1 MQYARMFGTAL
12 LPLTAPQPL
21 WLLVGAVLGYALVMF
36 TNPVRTAFLD
46 GWRALRR
53 YPVLW
58 FTFGA
63 FGFAYALFQLLLR
76 TYHYYVL
83 PLDQRPVFV
92 WFRAAW
98 RDPQLWL
105 TGSPESLWFVPPN
118 GLRDAARDA
127 ILPAAE
133 SVAGIFNH
141 LVTTFPLASIAA
153 VLLLLNWD
161 GHLGVLLRA
170 LRKRCGL
177 WGWPACA
184 AILLGALAAIAK
196 VLLYVVPTIIP
207 LEGTAALLYFQWA
220 PVVVWLAFLF
230 EYLLGVCIQI
240 YLILVAYC
248 WVRGVSFE
256 SRRLLDFAIRRFVY
270 VLKWA
275 AVVLVASSLF
285 IDLPLILKNFAAFQG
300 LLAAEEATINFRIQL
315 ARSVLAAFL
324 LIFSTMQITLTFHNE
339 SLPAALRDHW
349 RFLRRHGW
357 PFAWFLIVAAFHF
370 HLFVTLNLLC
380 ARALGEGTAPGIAW
394 SLLAPWLHGV
404 VGAWLL
410 ASWVCVFRTC
420 DHARSPHENWIKF

>member
-1 MQYARMFGTAL
+1 MSGPAAL
-12 LPLTAPQPL
+12 PFTAPSPI
-21 WLLVGAVLGYALVMF
+21 WLLIGAALGYALVMF
-36 TNPVRTAFLD
+36 TNPVRGAFLD
-46 GWRALRR
+46 GWRAIRR

-58 FTFGA
+58 LTFGA
-63 FGFAYALFQLLLR
+63 FGFAYSLFQLALR
-76 TYHYYVL
+76 VYRYFVL
-83 PLDQRPVFV
+83 PLDQRPVFM

-98 RDPQLWL
+98 RDPQYWL
-105 TGSPESLWFVPPN
+105 RGSPESLWFVPQN

-127 ILPAAE
+127 VLPAVE

-153 VLLLLNWD
+153 VLLLVNWQ
-161 GHLGVLLRA
+161 GHQFVLFRA
-170 LRKRCGL
+170 LRKRCGV
-177 WGWPACA
+177 WSWPAHG
-184 AILLGALAAIAK
+184 AILLAALAVIGK
-196 VLLYVVPTIIP
+196 VLLYLVPTLFT

-220 PVVVWLAFLF
+220 PVVVWIAFLF

-256 SRRLLDFAIRRFVY
+256 PSRLLDFAIRRFVF

-285 IDLPLILKNFAAFQG
+285 IDLPLILKNFGPFQG
-300 LLAAEEATINFRIQL
+300 LLTAEEATINSRIQL
-315 ARSVLAAFL
+315 ARSILAGFL

-349 RFLRRHGW
+349 KFLRRHW
-357 PFAWFLIVAAFHF
+357 WRSAWFLILAGFHF
-370 HLFVTLNLLC
+370 HLFITLNLLC
-380 ARALGEGTAPGIAW
+380 TRALGDGTAPGITWA
-394 SLLAPWLHGV
+394 LLAPWLNGM

-410 ASWVCVFRTC
+410 ASWVCAFRAC
-420 DHARSPHENWIKF
+420 DHARSPGENWIKF